1 MAELA
6 DALDLGSSGRPCG
19 FESHFAHHYLLS
31 GSEVKTFVPEFF
43 IFAELFVAIATLCF
57 RIWIILYLKGRYES
71 SGKKYKLIVYLADF
85 NYYFYNLISM

>member
-43 IFAELFVAIATLCF
+43 ILLNFLL
-57 RIWIILYLKGRYES
+57 L
-71 SGKKYKLIVYLADF
+71 
-85 NYYFYNLISM
+85 